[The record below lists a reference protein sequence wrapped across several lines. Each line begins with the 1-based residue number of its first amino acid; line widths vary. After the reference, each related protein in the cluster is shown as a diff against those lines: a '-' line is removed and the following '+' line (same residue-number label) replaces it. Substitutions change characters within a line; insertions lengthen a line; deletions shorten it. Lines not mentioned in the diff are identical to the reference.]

1 MAGMTDRDLWQ
12 RAGQGDAEAYGV
24 LFDRHARTVYNYCF
38 RRTADW
44 ALAEDLTS
52 VVFLEAWRR
61 RAEVTPESD
70 SILPWL
76 LGVAANLLRN
86 TRRGLRRYREA
97 LARIPHPIA
106 DLDPADDIASRL
118 DDEER
123 MRQTLANIERLSV
136 DEQEVLSLCVW
147 TGLSYEDAA
156 VALGVPVGTVRS
168 RLHRA
173 EGAPSGTRPRLRTR
187 RGRRGALTRRAL
199 KEGNHHD

>member
-1 MAGMTDRDLWQ
+1 MAGMTDRELWQ
-12 RAGQGDAEAYGV
+12 RAGQGDAEAYGI

-44 ALAEDLTS
+44 SLAEDLTS
-52 VVFLEAWRR
+52 AVFLEAWRR
-61 RAEVTPESD
+61 RAEITPESD

-97 LARIPHPIA
+97 LSKSPRLIA
-106 DLDPADDIASRL
+106 DPDPADDIVSRL
-118 DDEER
+118 DDEKR
-123 MRQTLANIERLSV
+123 MRRTLANIERLSA

-147 TGLSYEDAA
+147 TALSYEGAA
-156 VALGVPVGTVRS
+156 TALGIPVGTVRS

-173 EGAPSGTRPRLRTR
+173 REHLRELDLSC
-187 RGRRGALTRRAL
+187 GHEQAEEALSPEER
-199 KEGNHHD
+199 